1 MAWQIVRNKDYN
13 SRDTYHRGD
22 CPRFRETA
30 TLSIHLSG
38 KQICKT
44 DLQPTF
50 SCRLKECSLL
60 KEKNEKDTACMLGCS
75 LLKDYENTHD
85 Y

>member
-1 MAWQIVRNKDYN
+1 MSWSPTRNKDYY
-13 SRDTYHRGD
+13 SRDTYYKGE

-38 KQICKT
+38 KIVGKN
-44 DLQPTF
+44 DKQPTF
-50 SCRLKECSLL
+50 SPYLQACSLL
-60 KEKNEKDTACMLGCS
+60 KEKREKDTSCKLGCS
-75 LLKDYENTHD
+75 CFEDYKNSHD